1 MRRGK
6 IVHDDE
12 VDLFASRE
20 LDSVEAVES
29 RQEGVR
35 VLLDVLVV
43 VLQDRAQEL
52 VLRVPDRLDDEAVV
66 ARKVEERPALARR
79 TEFRQDVLGGEGDEV
94 VGRVEVEVLAQL
106 AEDPRS
112 IVFELE
118 VVFDRGRELI
128 ADTVCF
134 FRTNRGGQPRS
145 RQRARRSSLT
155 YRS

>member
-1 MRRGK
+1 MRREK
-6 IVHDDE
+6 VVHDDE

-20 LDSVEAVES
+20 LDSVQAVEP
-29 RQEGVR
+29 RQEGMR

-52 VLRVPDRLDDEAVV
+52 VLRVPDRLDDEAII
-66 ARKVEERPALARR
+66 ARKVEERSALAGR

-106 AEDPRS
+106 AEYPGS

-118 VVFDRGRELI
+118 VVFDRGRELV
-128 ADTVCF
+128 ADTGF
-134 FRTNRGGQPRS
+134 WRSNRRGQPRS
-145 RQRARRSSLT
+145 RQRGRISSLT
-155 YRS
+155 YRN